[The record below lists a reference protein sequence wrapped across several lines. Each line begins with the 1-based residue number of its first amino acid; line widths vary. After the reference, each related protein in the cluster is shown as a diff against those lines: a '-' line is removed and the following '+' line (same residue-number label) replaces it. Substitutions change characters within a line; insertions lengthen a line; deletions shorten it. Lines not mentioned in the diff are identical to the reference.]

1 MRDEYGWTNYDAEP
15 AATIPGEAIS
25 IYGAE
30 DEPEAWLLQN
40 DEMDGYYI
48 EREDGTYVYNPETGT
63 ALFTDT
69 DTAKRQFMLQR
80 TPLTT

>member
-1 MRDEYGWTNYDAEP
+1 MRDEHGWINYDAEP
-15 AATIPGEAIS
+15 ATTIPGEAIS

-40 DEMDGYYI
+40 NEMDGYYI

-63 ALFTDT
+63 ALFTDAEK
-69 DTAKRQFMLQR
+69 AKRQFILQR